1 MHSLTINIKDNF
13 LLEKFLWLLD
23 HFKQEKGIEIL
34 IDEDAKDLQ
43 LIKKTR
49 DEDSISFEKYLKNE
63 NRA

>member
-1 MHSLTINIKDNF
+1 MHTLTINIKDNS

-34 IDEDAKDLQ
+34 IDKDAKDLQ

-49 DEDSISFEKYLKNE
+49 DEESISFEEYLKNE